1 MVTWSPFK
9 PQWCRFWLSP
19 ALLTI
24 RLTLRRK
31 GLPVTL
37 LFGILTENSGSVP
50 IVVLNAV
57 FYKCMK
63 IRIARDPLT
72 MCKFFFLSPKH
83 QKQKLKTPPHP
94 SFLYV
99 SCVFFLVEPENP
111 FLWYLRNRGH
121 DLDFFLI
128 FSPIFS
134 FVPAYVVPPWVHN
147 SGSFFS
153 FSFPSLCFNIL
164 VLFGSCP
171 MRNCSKDQ
179 NLLPAFFH
187 FPPFATTCTLFL

>member
-1 MVTWSPFK
+1 
-9 PQWCRFWLSP
+9 
-19 ALLTI
+19 
-24 RLTLRRK
+24 
-31 GLPVTL
+31 
-37 LFGILTENSGSVP
+37 
-50 IVVLNAV
+50 
-57 FYKCMK
+57 
-63 IRIARDPLT
+63 

-171 MRNCSKDQ
+171 MRNCSKDL

-187 FPPFATTCTLFL
+187 FPPFATTCTLLL